1 MYKLNVRLPNGLF
14 QYTDGIDFAIWRFYV
29 DIDLP
34 TNDAFNQDQDQD
46 LNSGLKIPLS
56 NKSLNY
62 LTQIS
67 KDTKLTKSE
76 LIRRCL
82 FWLSKQATYP
92 KHYQA

>member
-1 MYKLNVRLPNGLF
+1 MHYSKLHIRSPEGLLKH
-14 QYTDGIDFAIWRFYV
+14 TDGIDFAIWRFYV

-34 TNDAFNQDQDQD
+34 TNDEFNQDQD
-46 LNSGLKIPLS
+46 LSSGLNIPLS
-56 NKSLNY
+56 DKSLDY

-67 KDTKLTKSE
+67 QDTKLTKSE
-76 LIRRCL
+76 IIRRCL

>member
-14 QYTDGIDFAIWRFYV
+14 QYADGIDFAIWRFYV

-34 TNDAFNQDQDQD
+34 TNDDFNQDQD
-46 LNSGLKIPLS
+46 LNSGLSIPLS
-56 NKSLNY
+56 NKSLDY
-62 LTQIS
+62 LNQIS
-67 KDTKLTKSE
+67 EDTKLTKSE
-76 LIRRCL
+76 IIRRCL

>member
-1 MYKLNVRLPNGLF
+1 MHRLHVRLPNGLF

-34 TNDAFNQDQDQD
+34 TNDEFNQDQD
-46 LNSGLKIPLS
+46 LSSGLNIPLS
-56 NKSLNY
+56 NKSLDY

-67 KDTKLTKSE
+67 ADTKLTKSE
-76 LIRRCL
+76 IIRRCL

>member
-1 MYKLNVRLPNGLF
+1 MYKLSVRLPNGLF
-14 QYTDGIDFAIWRFYV
+14 KHTDGIDFAIWRFYV

-34 TNDAFNQDQDQD
+34 TNDEFNQDQD
-46 LNSGLKIPLS
+46 LSSGLSIPLS
-56 NKSLNY
+56 NKSLDY

-67 KDTKLTKSE
+67 EDTKQTKSE